1 MQGVSCVDGD
11 SVLKSPE
18 ILLIGS
24 VSSEELDQEIRYVEE
39 THPHTG
45 CDYLI
50 SHKQRSF
57 VEGRAAQD
65 SRILTYP
72 SADGFNFG
80 KLATLLKLWRRKY
93 LYCVLHFDRHSY
105 SRFLTF
111 LVLSLTTRTSW
122 FIVLKDTAV
131 KRVVSRGEFVRMLAK
146 SASEEFLHRI
156 EERLD
161 LSEVY
166 YHAKVI
172 PYLLVEGII
181 RAARLGDIKAGK
193 PSLRDGRLGPFV
205 SRLNAHLNRKELKL
219 NKQRLYTYP
228 QVIQFGVTNKCNIRC
243 WFCGTRFIRGK
254 DRKELPIEL
263 YRKVAKDFFP
273 FANQIKFNQDGEFF
287 LHPHFEEMLLT
298 ASRFPAETEVCTNG
312 MLLDDEI
319 ARFLVEKKIH
329 LLTISM
335 DGATPKTVESIRSG
349 LDFNRVMANI
359 QNINRW
365 KLHHHSGLPVLSFH
379 CAAMKRNL
387 DELVLLIELAH
398 KMEVDLVNIAHVVI
412 YDWMDEYESPFY
424 HKELCNRVMEE
435 ARRRAEELEITLVCP
450 KPFSL
455 QKEDCQND
463 GNVGESCSSGVAIC
477 KIPWD
482 HVILR
487 PNGDVVPCC
496 MMWEGEEVMGNLFEA
511 GLREIWNNE
520 RYRHLRKTV
529 NRSPELAKC
538 IACNS
543 EKEEIEK
550 RNSHIKNVANEETS
564 SC

>member
-18 ILLIGS
+18 ILVIGS
-24 VSSEELDQEIRYVEE
+24 VSSEELDQEIRYVKEN
-39 THPHTG
+39 HPHTG

-57 VEGRAAQD
+57 VEERATQD

-80 KLATLLKLWRRKY
+80 KLVTLVKLWRRKY

-122 FIVLKDTAV
+122 FIVLKDNAV
-131 KRVVSRGEFVRMLAK
+131 KRVVSRGEFVRMLVK
-146 SASEEFLHRI
+146 SFSEEFLHRI

-161 LSEVY
+161 LSEIY
-166 YHAKVI
+166 YCAKLI
-172 PYLLVEGII
+172 PYLLVVGII
-181 RAARLGDIKAGK
+181 RATRLGEPKTGK

-205 SRLNAHLNRKELKL
+205 SRLNSHLNRKELKL
-219 NKQRLYTYP
+219 DKQRLFTYP
-228 QVIQFGVTNKCNIRC
+228 QVIQFGVTNKCNIQC

-254 DRKELPIEL
+254 DRKTLPIEL
-263 YRKVAKDFFP
+263 YRKVSKEFFP
-273 FANQIKFNQDGEFF
+273 FAGQIKFNQDGEFF
-287 LHPHFEEMLLT
+287 MHPHFEEMLLT
-298 ASRFPAETEVCTNG
+298 ASRFPAEIEVSTNG
-312 MLLDDEI
+312 MLLNEGT
-319 ARFLVEKKIH
+319 ARFLVEKRIH

-335 DGATPKTVESIRSG
+335 DGATRKTVESIRSG
-349 LDFNRVMANI
+349 LDFNRVMENI

-365 KLHHHSGLPVLSFH
+365 KLHHGSRFPVLSFH

-387 DELVLLIELAH
+387 DELVSLIELAH
-398 KMEVDLVNIAHVVI
+398 RMEVDVVNIAHVVI

-424 HKELCNRVMEE
+424 HKEWCNRVMEE
-435 ARRRAEELEITLVCP
+435 ARKRAEELEITLVCP

-455 QKEDCQND
+455 QEEACQGD
-463 GNVGESCSSGVAIC
+463 GKTGGSCSTSAAIC
-477 KIPWD
+477 KIPWV
-482 HVILR
+482 HVVLR

-496 MMWEGEEVMGNLFEA
+496 MMWEDGEVMGNLFEA
-511 GLREIWNNE
+511 NLREIWNNE
-520 RYRHLRKTV
+520 RYQHLRKTV
-529 NRSPELAKC
+529 NRSPELDKC

-550 RNSHIKNVANEETS
+550 RNSHIKNAVNIQTP